1 MLSAGEGPL
10 TPPHWVGEGS
20 RIVYCSPQTPTE
32 CSELSLQGLCKAH
45 PGLPGLQGE
54 SCEGGLIQVK
64 GHKGVGTS

>member
-1 MLSAGEGPL
+1 M
-10 TPPHWVGEGS
+10 H
-20 RIVYCSPQTPTE
+20 CSPWAPAE

>member
-1 MLSAGEGPL
+1 M
-10 TPPHWVGEGS
+10 H
-20 RIVYCSPQTPTE
+20 CSPWAPAE

-64 GHKGVGTS
+64 GHKGVDPS